1 MVKCCVYP
9 PKSRAVA
16 TIKLPKFLLAEL
28 CLPSKIES
36 SRNKKQRLKS
46 HGMVVFTL
54 QNREQSQHTKI
65 IQKVQLRC
73 VYSSKLRAVATYRG
87 NDKNSCTLC
96 LPSKI
101 ESSRNLFSQRSNG
114 FTVVFTLQNWE
125 QSQHFYA
132 KVQNSQSCVY
142 PPNSRAVATW
152 TK

>member
-73 VYSSKLRAVATYRG
+73 VYSSKLRAFTTWW
-87 NDKNSCTLC
+87 NDRNISRWLC

-101 ESSRNLFSQRSNG
+101 ESSYNQDLMLNFL
-114 FTVVFTLQNWE
+114 TIVVFTLQNRE
-125 QSQHFYA
+125 QSQLQCDALLMY
-132 KVQNSQSCVY
+132 VRCVY
-142 PPNSRAVATW
+142 PPKSRAVAT
-152 TK
+152 

>member
-73 VYSSKLRAVATYRG
+73 VYSSKLRAFTTWW
-87 NDKNSCTLC
+87 NDRNISRWLC

-101 ESSRNLFSQRSNG
+101 ESSYNQDLMLNFL
-114 FTVVFTLQNWE
+114 TIVVFTLQNRE
-125 QSQHFYA
+125 QSQLKLNIEPA
-132 KVQNSQSCVY
+132 TVGCVY
-142 PPNSRAVATW
+142 PPKSRAVATL
-152 TK
+152 